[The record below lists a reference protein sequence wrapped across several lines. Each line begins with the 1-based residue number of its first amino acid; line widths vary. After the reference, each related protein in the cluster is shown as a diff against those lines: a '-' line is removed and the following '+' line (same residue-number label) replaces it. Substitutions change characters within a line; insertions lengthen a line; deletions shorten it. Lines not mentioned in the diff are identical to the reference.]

1 LRFLRGFG
9 RRSIGPLAGAT
20 VLVCHALWLP
30 LTSSAA
36 ENNIVQ
42 QAGVYGKWT
51 LFCTAPPSSASDCAL
66 AQAVEDDKNEIIKLR
81 MSISFDEE
89 RDLLFQI
96 RVEPKLVER
105 ESIALLVDG
114 IQRETLPPSGCDPT
128 GCTSTFHPSTTML
141 TRVLNGSELEAQFRT
156 EPHSGVSLG
165 LDLTGLR
172 QALVEMWRKLPTPTV
187 AENWFTSFRA
197 TSEFEIGLVS
207 VNDLP
212 KDKILDAQSVR
223 NVTAAASALIAC
235 GSGAAAVGEY
245 RPRPIRISVDN
256 RFDINY
262 ADASNSELTRMAD
275 IVRRCGNEY
284 VVTVI
289 SDSTAD
295 KFSTIYQVQRET
307 IADLVEDHGVNRER
321 IVDFDGSGGL
331 AIVQFPQTTVDVD
344 RNAFSQRPQ

>member
-1 LRFLRGFG
+1 
-9 RRSIGPLAGAT
+9 
-20 VLVCHALWLP
+20 
-30 LTSSAA
+30 
-36 ENNIVQ
+36 
-42 QAGVYGKWT
+42 
-51 LFCTAPPSSASDCAL
+51 
-66 AQAVEDDKNEIIKLR
+66 
-81 MSISFDEE
+81 M
-89 RDLLFQI
+89 
-96 RVEPKLVER
+96 
-105 ESIALLVDG
+105 
-114 IQRETLPPSGCDPT
+114 
-128 GCTSTFHPSTTML
+128 
-141 TRVLNGSELEAQFRT
+141 
-156 EPHSGVSLG
+156 
-165 LDLTGLR
+165 
-172 QALVEMWRKLPTPTV
+172 
-187 AENWFTSFRA
+187 
-197 TSEFEIGLVS
+197 
-207 VNDLP
+207 NDLP